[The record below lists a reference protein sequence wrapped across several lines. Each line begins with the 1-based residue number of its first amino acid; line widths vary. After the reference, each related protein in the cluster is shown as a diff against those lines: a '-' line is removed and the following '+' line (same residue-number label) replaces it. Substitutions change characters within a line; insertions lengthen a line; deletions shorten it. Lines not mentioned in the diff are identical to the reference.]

1 MAKLFI
7 DYLNEQTAKMERV
20 ISNCIRHFGPYKPDG
35 SPRLIFPDDFAEGFT
50 FETEKPMI
58 YETLDE
64 IAIRCG
70 ADKAS
75 RHPVKGHDYAAHYE
89 DAFGFLQDE
98 QIKILEV
105 GVGGGESIRMW
116 LEYFKNAHVY
126 GCDIVSDTNPFN
138 THYPAGTSNPNPR
151 YDFLQG
157 DQGSKTH
164 WACFLAFSGR
174 DFTIVIDDGGHFSGQ
189 IITTFEC
196 LWPAVVPGGYY
207 CIEDLAAG
215 STVGT
220 VFLTPNYPS
229 HMDFLKGLIE
239 KMNLGENDIASIQ
252 LSPELA
258 IIQKRA

>member
-1 MAKLFI
+1 MGLM
-7 DYLNEQTAKMERV
+7 N
-20 ISNCIRHFGPYKPDG
+20 
-35 SPRLIFPDDFAEGFT
+35 
-50 FETEKPMI
+50 
-58 YETLDE
+58 TLDE
-64 IAIRCG
+64 IAIKCG
-70 ADKAS
+70 ADKGS
-75 RHPVKGHDYAAHYE
+75 RHPVRGHDYAVHY
-89 DAFGFLQDE
+89 DMAFSFLRE
-98 QIKILEV
+98 EKIKLLEV

-116 LEYFKNAHVY
+116 LDYFQAAHVY

-138 THYPAGTSNPNPR
+138 THYPAGTPNPNPR

-164 WACFLAFSGR
+164 WACYLAFAGR
-174 DFTIVIDDGGHFSGQ
+174 DFSIIIDDGGHFSGQ

-196 LWPAVVPGGYY
+196 LWPAVVPGGFY

-239 KMNLGENDIASIQ
+239 KMNLGENDIAEIH